1 MKQSSLLNFF
11 GKKPEDTPSTSFHK
25 SPSTDVS
32 FIDSKSTICD
42 DSYIITGTPNSI
54 QRTSKI
60 SLTGRAA
67 LGTLQFD
74 NVSSPSF
81 RRHKL
86 VPHRSSLTVCRD
98 EIVRSKLHDLLS
110 SDPIEKNENPRMC
123 SNRQAQVSAKLRR
136 GNYDLLNYAP
146 QDQIV
151 NVASNEAGLSHHSMI
166 TSNRAKMMVSTAL
179 RGCVASKHKSIP
191 DVHSPEDLSIHQKCN
206 KRNVSNPE
214 NKNISN
220 SNKKAKHYVNSE
232 IHLSVEEL
240 SALDDVLDQLIRED
254 NLPSSEHCQKETVIL
269 DSPRTPDCSENDTQ
283 LSIHDEEF
291 QMLNLSDWSPVKTES
306 TMLEQQDAV
315 DNQLFQIPSQSFLRG
330 TVVQINNKC
339 DQIEL
344 VVQLDNTDSTVGDK
358 ARINVILRDS
368 WFDSSVRVNDI
379 INIIPSI
386 SGDVKSPIRTDS
398 TLIISDNTNSS
409 HTDCAAICIHPDYL
423 LPTTKVVS
431 SLNCLRRVVLE
442 QFWVSDGN
450 YSENNEILG
459 VNLNQ
464 TSDIMLTGSLVHELF
479 QEIISKE
486 NIQNDD
492 VSQIILGLIHRP
504 SIVLQTYASGIKTKA
519 LIKKLQ
525 DFVPKI
531 FSWTQAHWIQR
542 LTPHTDFTVIDQVK
556 VEDVVAI
563 EENIWSNRLGLKG
576 KIDSTL
582 LCKVSSIVG
591 SKPTLNLIPIELKT
605 GNPSYSIEHK
615 GQVYLYLLLAK
626 EFYGAHYNN
635 SNYSSVPVANAGW
648 LVYLKESMKVNFQRQ
663 KLCVNPGIL
672 YPDIN
677 SFRGLIQTRNRLASG
692 IIDLLKSADISH
704 CNEFELPNYINQSR
718 VCQTCSLQLTCS
730 LLTENPTKS
739 YSNACNSTSSI
750 HEILI
755 NRRSHL
761 RRKYITFFI
770 KWSKLLLTEHL
781 DNERLEDVVGNIYKT
796 SLETNRPV
804 TNGTIRGL
812 QLMKTKIS
820 KNSLSGDF
828 EVQNWFVLHKPIDR
842 PYESLLS
849 LSNLNVGDFVIV
861 SSDDSRFLGIELA
874 TVAAVEE
881 CHEFAFSNQVSVY
894 SSFDYKKHTLALI
907 STRSFPDR
915 IKSFRVDRYISMK
928 TIQLN
933 LSNLVGFM
941 QNSKLCHFLR
951 ELIIDGRVPDI
962 SKTISKKIVKE
973 IRPILKPLN
982 VNQRSAVL
990 QTLFSQNYILIKGYP
1005 GSGKTETLV
1014 ALLRVLILLKKRI
1027 LVAAHTHSA
1036 VDNLL
1041 LRLCQTG
1048 ETRVIRL
1055 GQIDRINSDLFNYSL
1070 EYKLN
1075 SFLISNEKLE
1085 YDITDYIH
1093 SVMSDAVVVGCTAL
1107 GASGGYGLQ
1116 HPALTNQKFDV
1127 VLIDEASQLMFP
1139 TTLGPLLC
1147 LAEEQKADD
1156 IKCCRFV
1163 LVGDPYQL
1171 PPLVRSQKAR
1181 LGGLDQSLF
1190 SLLLNYHDGAG
1201 SPSTTN
1207 SSMEFSKKGYI
1218 IELTIQY
1225 RMNSNILALTN
1236 YLTYENKMSCANLS
1250 ILQATL
1256 ELKPNVISDKL
1267 LDKSP
1272 LWIRRVKSPLLSD
1285 SVLLLDTKKLDCCTS
1300 SAIGCRASISNPTEA
1315 HLILYIIQQ
1324 ILAVFLLSAKDIG
1337 IITPHR
1343 AQVYLLKNI
1352 LKKNS
1357 FETIEV
1363 NTVDQFQGRD
1373 KRVILLSLTVCP
1385 SLFLETGG
1393 NKSLESCRNHLLDDL
1408 PRLTVA
1414 LTRAQ
1419 HKLIIIG
1426 CTGHH
1431 DILQNNLNQK
1441 INLENLFSFIKSVIG
1456 GYEILPSNITTWIN
1470 NKELNKDIC
1479 A

>member
-1 MKQSSLLNFF
+1 MTWVGALLLGPCLSRLYEKSAPAVVSAWFVAGLFVLGAIPVSLWTIIGHMINYTNPLLQRHIIRILWMVPIYAFDAWMALIFPSFAIYFDTLRECYEAYVIYNFLAFLLNYL
-11 GKKPEDTPSTSFHK
+11 TSEFPDLASIIELK
-25 SPSTDVS
+25 SEIKHLPPFCFLTSWKMGRV
-32 FIDSKSTICD
+32 FIDHCRHGALQYTVIRPLTTAVALQSILIAVLAATGVIRKVEAWKLYDVQSIGIALQNFAICIEMFIAAIAHHFSFSWTPYVDPNSEPTNCCQSWQSMWDISDMRRDVVEHVRHVGHSVRHFNHSSDHRLLRCQNRLRSHNSVMSPNADSIHCNNVVFCDSESSPLLNPEPSSDAEVTHDLMHSQLCGEIRDEKLQAYYMNAIHIMEPGNSKSTICD
-42 DSYIITGTPNSI
+42 DNYIITGTPNSI

-86 VPHRSSLTVCRD
+86 VARRSSLTVCRD

-591 SKPTLNLIPIELKT
+591 SKPTLNLIPMELKT

-761 RRKYITFFI
+761 RREYITFFI

-796 SLETNRPV
+796 SLETN
-804 TNGTIRGL
+804 
-812 QLMKTKIS
+812 S
-820 KNSLSGDF
+820 A
-828 EVQNWFVLHKPIDR
+828 EW
-842 PYESLLS
+842 
-849 LSNLNVGDFVIV
+849 
-861 SSDDSRFLGIELA
+861 
-874 TVAAVEE
+874 
-881 CHEFAFSNQVSVY
+881 
-894 SSFDYKKHTLALI
+894 
-907 STRSFPDR
+907 
-915 IKSFRVDRYISMK
+915 
-928 TIQLN
+928 
-933 LSNLVGFM
+933 
-941 QNSKLCHFLR
+941 
-951 ELIIDGRVPDI
+951 LIIV
-962 SKTISKKIVKE
+962 
-973 IRPILKPLN
+973 
-982 VNQRSAVL
+982 
-990 QTLFSQNYILIKGYP
+990 
-1005 GSGKTETLV
+1005 
-1014 ALLRVLILLKKRI
+1014 
-1027 LVAAHTHSA
+1027 
-1036 VDNLL
+1036 
-1041 LRLCQTG
+1041 
-1048 ETRVIRL
+1048 
-1055 GQIDRINSDLFNYSL
+1055 
-1070 EYKLN
+1070 
-1075 SFLISNEKLE
+1075 
-1085 YDITDYIH
+1085 
-1093 SVMSDAVVVGCTAL
+1093 
-1107 GASGGYGLQ
+1107 
-1116 HPALTNQKFDV
+1116 
-1127 VLIDEASQLMFP
+1127 
-1139 TTLGPLLC
+1139 
-1147 LAEEQKADD
+1147 
-1156 IKCCRFV
+1156 
-1163 LVGDPYQL
+1163 
-1171 PPLVRSQKAR
+1171 
-1181 LGGLDQSLF
+1181 
-1190 SLLLNYHDGAG
+1190 
-1201 SPSTTN
+1201 
-1207 SSMEFSKKGYI
+1207 
-1218 IELTIQY
+1218 
-1225 RMNSNILALTN
+1225 
-1236 YLTYENKMSCANLS
+1236 
-1250 ILQATL
+1250 
-1256 ELKPNVISDKL
+1256 
-1267 LDKSP
+1267 
-1272 LWIRRVKSPLLSD
+1272 
-1285 SVLLLDTKKLDCCTS
+1285 
-1300 SAIGCRASISNPTEA
+1300 
-1315 HLILYIIQQ
+1315 
-1324 ILAVFLLSAKDIG
+1324 
-1337 IITPHR
+1337 
-1343 AQVYLLKNI
+1343 
-1352 LKKNS
+1352 
-1357 FETIEV
+1357 
-1363 NTVDQFQGRD
+1363 QF
-1373 KRVILLSLTVCP
+1373 
-1385 SLFLETGG
+1385 
-1393 NKSLESCRNHLLDDL
+1393 
-1408 PRLTVA
+1408 
-1414 LTRAQ
+1414 
-1419 HKLIIIG
+1419 
-1426 CTGHH
+1426 
-1431 DILQNNLNQK
+1431 
-1441 INLENLFSFIKSVIG
+1441 
-1456 GYEILPSNITTWIN
+1456 
-1470 NKELNKDIC
+1470 
-1479 A
+1479 